1 MCVWGGGGGGGGG
14 GVEEERVAGQ
24 ENGFEDRVKGH

>member
-1 MCVWGGGGGGGGG
+1 MCVWGGGGG